1 MQIEARISKND
12 SAPPSTRQ
20 ARSRF
25 STEQVIFAG
34 AALVLII
41 GIQLPVTHY
50 LSPKSGLG
58 YAIGIVGGTLILAQ
72 LLYAVRKRVRSLR
85 WLGSVPGWF
94 QTHMM
99 MGIIGPLCILIHC
112 GFSLGAT
119 NSNIALFCML
129 TVAGSGIFGRYFY
142 SKIHHGLYGRK
153 ATLSELQERA
163 AELRERSTKLLMM
176 PELANLVENEEQ
188 RLLAVAEWHPAM
200 LLFAPATIA
209 FRFAGAS
216 SRLRRYVRAAIRVT
230 AARHKAV
237 AKQSDRFER
246 VAFDYVARRMK
257 ITREVVE
264 FRIYEKLFSVWHVLH
279 MPLFLMLI
287 AAGIVHVI
295 SVHVY

>member
-1 MQIEARISKND
+1 MQ
-12 SAPPSTRQ
+12 Q

-25 STEQVIFAG
+25 STEQLIFVA

-41 GIQLPVTHY
+41 GSQLPVTHY
-50 LSPKSGLG
+50 MSPKSGLG
-58 YAIGIVGGTLILAQ
+58 YAIGIVGGTLILSQ
-72 LLYAVRKRVRSLR
+72 LLYAVRKRVRSLSF
-85 WLGSVPGWF
+85 LGSVPKWF
-94 QTHMM
+94 QTHMIL
-99 MGIIGPLCILIHC
+99 GIVGPVCILLHC

-119 NSNIALFCML
+119 NSNIALFSML
-129 TVAGSGIFGRYFY
+129 TVSGSGIFGRYFY

-153 ATLSELQERA
+153 ATLTELQERA
-163 AELRERSTKLLMM
+163 QDLRERATKILMM
-176 PELANLVENEEQ
+176 PELVNLLEDEER
-188 RLLAVAEWHPAM
+188 RLLAVADWGPARM
-200 LLFAPATIA
+200 LFAPAAIA
-209 FRFAGAS
+209 YNYSSGR

-246 VAFDYVARRMK
+246 VAFDYVSRRMK
-257 ITREVVE
+257 VTREVVE

>member
-1 MQIEARISKND
+1 MQ
-12 SAPPSTRQ
+12 Q

-25 STEQVIFAG
+25 STEQIIFVG

-41 GIQLPVTHY
+41 GIQLPVAHY

-99 MGIIGPLCILIHC
+99 MGIIGPVCILIHC

-119 NSNIALFCML
+119 NSNIALFSML

-153 ATLSELQERA
+153 ASLSELQERA
-163 AELRERSTKLLMM
+163 SELQERSTKLLMM
-176 PELANLVENEEQ
+176 PELAKLVEDEEQ
-188 RLLAVAEWHPAM
+188 RLLEIADWHPAM
-200 LLFAPATIA
+200 LVFAPTTIA
-209 FRFAGAS
+209 MRYSS
-216 SRLRRYVRAAIRVT
+216 SRSKLRRYVRAAIRVT

-257 ITREVVE
+257 VTREVVE
-264 FRIYEKLFSVWHVLH
+264 FKIYEKLFSVWHVLH

>member
-1 MQIEARISKND
+1 MQ
-12 SAPPSTRQ
+12 Q

-25 STEQVIFAG
+25 CAEQLIFVA

-41 GIQLPVTHY
+41 GIQLPVAHY

-58 YAIGIVGGTLILAQ
+58 YAIGIVGGVLILMQ
-72 LLYAVRKRVRSLR
+72 LMYAVRKRVRALR
-85 WLGSVPGWF
+85 FLGSVPRWF
-94 QTHMM
+94 QTHMIL
-99 MGIIGPLCILIHC
+99 GIVGPVCILIHC
-112 GFSLGAT
+112 GFSLGAI
-119 NSNIALFCML
+119 NSNIALFSML

-163 AELRERSTKLLMM
+163 QGLRERSTKILMM
-176 PELANLVENEEQ
+176 PELANLLEEEEH
-188 RLLAVAEWHPAM
+188 RLLSIADWHPAV
-200 LLFAPATIA
+200 LAFAPAVIA
-209 FRFAGAS
+209 FRYSNGH

-230 AARHKAV
+230 AARHRAV

-246 VAFDYVARRMK
+246 VAFDYVSRRMEV
-257 ITREVVE
+257 TREVVE

>member
-1 MQIEARISKND
+1 MQ
-12 SAPPSTRQ
+12 Q

-25 STEQVIFAG
+25 SSEQIIFVG

-41 GIQLPVTHY
+41 GIQLPVAHY

-85 WLGSVPGWF
+85 WMGSVPGWF

-99 MGIIGPLCILIHC
+99 MGIIGPVCILIHC

-119 NSNIALFCML
+119 NSNIALFSML

-153 ATLSELQERA
+153 ASLSELQERA
-163 AELRERSTKLLMM
+163 SELQERSTKLLMM
-176 PELANLVENEEQ
+176 PELAKLVEDEEQ
-188 RLLAVAEWHPAM
+188 RILAVADWHPAM
-200 LLFAPATIA
+200 LMFAPAAIA
-209 FRFAGAS
+209 MRYSGS
-216 SRLRRYVRAAIRVT
+216 RSRLRRYVRAAIRVT

-257 ITREVVE
+257 VTREVVE
-264 FRIYEKLFSVWHVLH
+264 FKIYEKLFSVWHVLH

>member
-1 MQIEARISKND
+1 MQ
-12 SAPPSTRQ
+12 Q

-25 STEQVIFAG
+25 STEQLIFVG

-41 GIQLPVTHY
+41 GIQLPVAHY
-50 LSPKSGLG
+50 MSPKSGLG
-58 YAIGIVGGTLILAQ
+58 YAIGIVGGVLILSQ
-72 LLYAVRKRVRSLR
+72 LLYAVRKRVRSLSF
-85 WLGSVPGWF
+85 LGSVPKWF
-94 QTHMM
+94 QTHMIL
-99 MGIIGPLCILIHC
+99 GIVGPVCILLHC

-119 NSNIALFCML
+119 NSNIALFSML
-129 TVAGSGIFGRYFY
+129 TVSGSGIFGRYFY

-153 ATLSELQERA
+153 ATLAELQERA
-163 AELRERSTKLLMM
+163 QDLRERATKILMM
-176 PELANLVENEEQ
+176 PELANLVEDEER
-188 RLLAVAEWHPAM
+188 RLLAVADWGPARM
-200 LLFAPATIA
+200 LFAPAAIA
-209 FRFAGAS
+209 FNYSNGR

-246 VAFDYVARRMK
+246 VAFDYVSRRMK

>member
-1 MQIEARISKND
+1 MQQD
-12 SAPPSTRQ
+12 
-20 ARSRF
+20 RSRY
-25 STEQVIFAG
+25 STEQIIFVG

-41 GIQLPVTHY
+41 GIQLPVAHY

-58 YAIGIVGGTLILAQ
+58 YAIGIVGGVLILSQ
-72 LLYAVRKRVRSLR
+72 LLYAVRKRVPSLR
-85 WLGSVPGWF
+85 FMGSVPGWF
-94 QTHMM
+94 QTHMIL
-99 MGIIGPLCILIHC
+99 GIVGPMCILIHC

-119 NSNIALFCML
+119 NSNIALFSML
-129 TVAGSGIFGRYFY
+129 TVSGSGIFGRYFY

-153 ATLSELQERA
+153 ATLTELQERA
-163 AELRERSTKLLMM
+163 QDLRERATKILMM
-176 PELANLVENEEQ
+176 PELANLLEEEER
-188 RLLAVAEWHPAM
+188 RLLAVGDWGPALM
-200 LLFAPATIA
+200 PFAPMVIA
-209 FRFAGAS
+209 FRYSSGR

-246 VAFDYVARRMK
+246 VAFDYVSRRMK
-257 ITREVVE
+257 VTREVVE
-264 FRIYEKLFSVWHVLH
+264 FRIYERLFSVWHVLH

>member
-1 MQIEARISKND
+1 MQ
-12 SAPPSTRQ
+12 Q

-25 STEQVIFAG
+25 STEQFIFLS

-41 GIQLPVTHY
+41 GIQLPVAHY

-58 YAIGIVGGTLILAQ
+58 YAIGIVGGVLILSQ
-72 LLYAVRKRVRSLR
+72 LLYAVRKRIRPLR
-85 WLGSVPGWF
+85 FLGSVHSWF
-94 QTHMM
+94 QTHM
-99 MGIIGPLCILIHC
+99 IIGIVGPVCILIHC

-119 NSNIALFCML
+119 NSNVALFTML

-142 SKIHHGLYGRK
+142 SKVHHGLYGRK
-153 ATLSELQERA
+153 ASLAELQERA
-163 AELRERSTKLLMM
+163 EAVRERATKILMM
-176 PELANLVENEEQ
+176 PDLTNLLDEEER
-188 RLLAVAEWHPAM
+188 RLLAVGEWGPARI
-200 LLFAPATIA
+200 LFAPLAISY
-209 FRFAGAS
+209 RFTNGRA
-216 SRLRRYVRAAIRVT
+216 RLRRYVRAAIRVT

-246 VAFDYVARRMK
+246 VAFDYVSRRMK
-257 ITREVVE
+257 VTREVVE
-264 FRIYEKLFSVWHVLH
+264 FRIYERLFSVWHVLH

>member
-1 MQIEARISKND
+1 MQQD
-12 SAPPSTRQ
+12 
-20 ARSRF
+20 RSRF
-25 STEQVIFAG
+25 STEQIIFVS

-41 GIQLPVTHY
+41 GIQLPVAHY

-58 YAIGIVGGTLILAQ
+58 YAIGIVGGTLILSQ
-72 LLYAVRKRVRSLR
+72 LLYALRKRVHALR
-85 WLGSVPGWF
+85 FLGSVQGWF
-94 QTHMM
+94 QAHMII
-99 MGIIGPLCILIHC
+99 GIVGPLCILIHC

-119 NSNIALFCML
+119 NSNIALFSML
-129 TVAGSGIFGRYFY
+129 TVSGSGIFGRYFY

-163 AELRERSTKLLMM
+163 QELRERATKILMM
-176 PELANLVENEEQ
+176 PELANLLEDEER
-188 RLLAVAEWHPAM
+188 RLLAVGDWGPARM
-200 LLFAPATIA
+200 VFAPLAISY
-209 FRFAGAS
+209 RYSSGR

-237 AKQSDRFER
+237 ARQSDRFER
-246 VAFDYVARRMK
+246 VAFDYVSRRMK
-257 ITREVVE
+257 VTREVVE
-264 FRIYEKLFSVWHVLH
+264 FRIYERLFSVWHVLH

>member
-1 MQIEARISKND
+1 MQ
-12 SAPPSTRQ
+12 Q
-20 ARSRF
+20 GRSRF

-34 AALVLII
+34 AGLVLII
-41 GIQLPVTHY
+41 GMQLPVAHY

-72 LLYAVRKRVRSLR
+72 LLYAVRKRVPALH
-85 WLGSVPGWF
+85 WLGSVPRWF

-99 MGIIGPLCILIHC
+99 LGIIGPVCILIHC

-119 NSNIALFCML
+119 NSNIALFSML

-142 SKIHHGLYGRK
+142 SKIHDGLYGRK
-153 ATLSELQERA
+153 TTLAELQERA
-163 AELRERSTKLLMM
+163 TQLRERSTRILMM
-176 PELANLVENEEQ
+176 PELINLLEEEER
-188 RLLAVAEWHPAM
+188 RLLAVADWHPGGI
-200 LLFAPATIA
+200 LFAPAAIA
-209 FRFAGAS
+209 MRFTNGRA
-216 SRLRRYVRAAIRVT
+216 RLRQYVRAAIRAT

-246 VAFDYVARRMK
+246 VAFDYVSRRMK
-257 ITREVVE
+257 VTREVVE
-264 FRIYEKLFSVWHVLH
+264 FRIYEKLFSIWHVLH

>member
-1 MQIEARISKND
+1 MQ
-12 SAPPSTRQ
+12 Q

-25 STEQVIFAG
+25 SSEQLIFVG
-34 AALVLII
+34 AAVVLII
-41 GIQLPVTHY
+41 GSQLPVAHY
-50 LSPKSGLG
+50 MSPKSGLG
-58 YAIGIVGGTLILAQ
+58 YAIGIVGGTLILSQ
-72 LLYAVRKRVRSLR
+72 LLYAVRKRVRALTF
-85 WLGSVPGWF
+85 LGSVPKWF
-94 QTHMM
+94 QTHMI
-99 MGIIGPLCILIHC
+99 MGIVGPVCILLHC

-119 NSNIALFCML
+119 NSNIALFSML
-129 TVAGSGIFGRYFY
+129 TVSGSGIFGRYFY

-153 ATLSELQERA
+153 ATLAELQERA
-163 AELRERSTKLLMM
+163 QDLRERATKILMM
-176 PELANLVENEEQ
+176 PELANLLEDEER
-188 RLLAVAEWHPAM
+188 RLLAVADWGPARM
-200 LLFAPATIA
+200 LFAPAAIA
-209 FRFAGAS
+209 YNYSSGR

-246 VAFDYVARRMK
+246 VAFDYVSRRMK
-257 ITREVVE
+257 VTREVVE

>member
-1 MQIEARISKND
+1 MQQD
-12 SAPPSTRQ
+12 
-20 ARSRF
+20 RSRF
-25 STEQVIFAG
+25 STEQIIFIG

-41 GIQLPVTHY
+41 GIQLPVAHY

-58 YAIGIVGGTLILAQ
+58 YAIGIVGGSLILSQ
-72 LLYAVRKRVRSLR
+72 LLYALRKRVRSLR
-85 WLGSVPGWF
+85 FLGSVQGWF
-94 QTHMM
+94 QTHMIL
-99 MGIIGPLCILIHC
+99 GIVGPVCILIHC

-119 NSNIALFCML
+119 NSNIALFSML
-129 TVAGSGIFGRYFY
+129 TVSGSGIFGRYFY

-163 AELRERSTKLLMM
+163 HELRERATKILMM
-176 PELANLVENEEQ
+176 PELANLLEDEER
-188 RLLAVAEWHPAM
+188 RLLDVGDWGPARIP
-200 LLFAPATIA
+200 FAPMAIA
-209 FRFAGAS
+209 FRFSSGR

-246 VAFDYVARRMK
+246 VAFDYVSRRMK
-257 ITREVVE
+257 VTREVVE
-264 FRIYEKLFSVWHVLH
+264 FRIYERLFSVWHVLH

>member
-1 MQIEARISKND
+1 MQQD
-12 SAPPSTRQ
+12 
-20 ARSRF
+20 RSRF
-25 STEQVIFAG
+25 STEQIIFVG

-41 GIQLPVTHY
+41 GIQLPVAHY

-58 YAIGIVGGTLILAQ
+58 YAIGIVGGVLILSQ
-72 LLYAVRKRVRSLR
+72 LLYAVRKRVPSLR
-85 WLGSVPGWF
+85 FMGSVQGWF
-94 QTHMM
+94 QTHMIL
-99 MGIIGPLCILIHC
+99 GIVGPICILIHC

-119 NSNIALFCML
+119 NSNIALFSML
-129 TVAGSGIFGRYFY
+129 TVSGSGIFGRYFY

-153 ATLSELQERA
+153 ATLTELQERA
-163 AELRERSTKLLMM
+163 QDLRERATKILMM
-176 PELANLVENEEQ
+176 PELANLLEEEER
-188 RLLAVAEWHPAM
+188 RLLAVGDWGPALM
-200 LLFAPATIA
+200 PFAPMLISY
-209 FRFAGAS
+209 RHSSGR

-246 VAFDYVARRMK
+246 VAFDYVSRRMK
-257 ITREVVE
+257 VTREVVE
-264 FRIYEKLFSVWHVLH
+264 FRIYERLFSVWHVLH

>member
-1 MQIEARISKND
+1 MQ
-12 SAPPSTRQ
+12 Q

-25 STEQVIFAG
+25 STEQIIFVG
-34 AALVLII
+34 AAVVLIV
-41 GIQLPVTHY
+41 GIQLPVAHY

-58 YAIGIVGGTLILAQ
+58 YAIGIVGGSLILAQ

-85 WLGSVPGWF
+85 WLGSIPGWF

-99 MGIIGPLCILIHC
+99 MGIIGPVCILIHC

-119 NSNIALFCML
+119 NSNIALFSML

-142 SKIHHGLYGRK
+142 SKIHQGLYGRK
-153 ATLSELQERA
+153 MTLSELQDQA
-163 AELRERSTKLLMM
+163 SELRERSTKLLMM
-176 PELANLVENEEQ
+176 PELASLVENEEQ
-188 RLLAVAEWHPAM
+188 KLLEIAAWHPALM
-200 LLFAPATIA
+200 MFAPAVIGM
-209 FRFAGAS
+209 RYSGAR

-257 ITREVVE
+257 VTREVVE
-264 FRIYEKLFSVWHVLH
+264 FKIYEKLFSVWHVLH

>member
-1 MQIEARISKND
+1 MQ
-12 SAPPSTRQ
+12 Q

-25 STEQVIFAG
+25 STEQLIFVGAG
-34 AALVLII
+34 VVLII
-41 GIQLPVTHY
+41 GSQLPVAHY
-50 LSPKSGLG
+50 MSPKSGLG
-58 YAIGIVGGTLILAQ
+58 YAIGIVGGVLILSQ
-72 LLYAVRKRVRSLR
+72 LLYAVRKRVRSLSF
-85 WLGSVPGWF
+85 LGSVPKWF
-94 QTHMM
+94 QTHMIV
-99 MGIIGPLCILIHC
+99 GVVGPVCILLHC

-119 NSNIALFCML
+119 NSNIALFSML
-129 TVAGSGIFGRYFY
+129 TVSGSGIFGRYFY

-153 ATLSELQERA
+153 ATLAELQDRA
-163 AELRERSTKLLMM
+163 QDLRERATKILMM
-176 PELANLVENEEQ
+176 PELVNLLEDEER
-188 RLLAVAEWHPAM
+188 RLLAVADWGPARM
-200 LLFAPATIA
+200 LFAPAAIA
-209 FRFAGAS
+209 YSYSSGR

-237 AKQSDRFER
+237 AKQSDRFEC
-246 VAFDYVARRMK
+246 VAFDYVSRRMK

>member
-1 MQIEARISKND
+1 VCS
-12 SAPPSTRQ
+12 
-20 ARSRF
+20 
-25 STEQVIFAG
+25 
-34 AALVLII
+34 
-41 GIQLPVTHY
+41 
-50 LSPKSGLG
+50 
-58 YAIGIVGGTLILAQ
+58 
-72 LLYAVRKRVRSLR
+72 
-85 WLGSVPGWF
+85 
-94 QTHMM
+94 
-99 MGIIGPLCILIHC
+99 LIHC

-119 NSNIALFCML
+119 NSNIALFSMI

-163 AELRERSTKLLMM
+163 SELRDRGTKILMM
-176 PELANLVENEEQ
+176 PELANLVEDEER
-188 RLLAVAEWHPAM
+188 RLLGVADWGPARM
-200 LLFAPATIA
+200 LFAPVAIA
-209 FRFAGAS
+209 FHYSNGR

-246 VAFDYVARRMK
+246 VAFDYVSRRMK
-257 ITREVVE
+257 VTREVVE

>member
-1 MQIEARISKND
+1 MQ
-12 SAPPSTRQ
+12 Q

-25 STEQVIFAG
+25 STEQIIFVG

-41 GIQLPVTHY
+41 GIQLPVAHY

-85 WLGSVPGWF
+85 WLGSVPRWF

-99 MGIIGPLCILIHC
+99 MGIIGPVCILIHC

-119 NSNIALFCML
+119 NSNIALFSML

-153 ATLSELQERA
+153 ASLSELQERA
-163 AELRERSTKLLMM
+163 SELQERSTKLLMM
-176 PELANLVENEEQ
+176 PELAKLVEDEEQ
-188 RLLAVAEWHPAM
+188 RLLEIADWHPVV
-200 LLFAPATIA
+200 LIFAPAAIGM
-209 FRFAGAS
+209 RYNS
-216 SRLRRYVRAAIRVT
+216 SRSKLRRYVRAAIRVT

-257 ITREVVE
+257 VTREVVE
-264 FRIYEKLFSVWHVLH
+264 FKIYEKLFSVWHVLH

>member
-1 MQIEARISKND
+1 MQ
-12 SAPPSTRQ
+12 Q

-25 STEQVIFAG
+25 SSEQLIFVG
-34 AALVLII
+34 AALVLLI
-41 GIQLPVTHY
+41 GIQLPVAHY

-58 YAIGIVGGTLILAQ
+58 YAIGIVGGVLILTQ
-72 LLYAVRKRVRSLR
+72 LLYAVRKRVRSLSF
-85 WLGSVPGWF
+85 LGSVPKWF
-94 QTHMM
+94 QTHMIV
-99 MGIIGPLCILIHC
+99 GIVGPVCILLHC

-119 NSNIALFCML
+119 NSNIALFSML
-129 TVAGSGIFGRYFY
+129 TVSGSGIFGRYFY

-153 ATLSELQERA
+153 ATLAELQERA
-163 AELRERSTKLLMM
+163 HELRERATKILMM
-176 PELANLVENEEQ
+176 PELANLLEDEER
-188 RLLAVAEWHPAM
+188 RLLSIAEWGPARM
-200 LLFAPATIA
+200 LFAPAAIA
-209 FRFAGAS
+209 FNFSNGR

-257 ITREVVE
+257 VTREVVE

>member
-1 MQIEARISKND
+1 MQQ
-12 SAPPSTRQ
+12 T
-20 ARSRF
+20 RSRF
-25 STEQVIFAG
+25 SSEQLFFAG
-34 AALVLII
+34 AALVLIV
-41 GIQLPVTHY
+41 GIQLPVAHY

-58 YAIGIVGGTLILAQ
+58 YAIGIIGGVLILMQ
-72 LLYAVRKRVRSLR
+72 LLYAVRKRVAALR
-85 WLGSVPGWF
+85 FLGSVPRWF
-94 QTHMM
+94 QTHMIL
-99 MGIIGPLCILIHC
+99 GIVGPVCILLHC

-119 NSNIALFCML
+119 NSNIALFSML

-142 SKIHHGLYGRK
+142 AKIHHGLYGRK

-163 AELRERSTKLLMM
+163 QELRERSTKLLMM
-176 PELANLVENEEQ
+176 PELADLLEDEER
-188 RLLAVAEWHPAM
+188 RLLAIGDWHPAGM
-200 LLFAPATIA
+200 LFAPAVIA
-209 FRFAGAS
+209 YRYSNGR

-237 AKQSDRFER
+237 ARQSVRFER

>member
-1 MQIEARISKND
+1 MI
-12 SAPPSTRQ
+12 
-20 ARSRF
+20 
-25 STEQVIFAG
+25 
-34 AALVLII
+34 
-41 GIQLPVTHY
+41 
-50 LSPKSGLG
+50 
-58 YAIGIVGGTLILAQ
+58 IGIVGP
-72 LLYAVRKRVRSLR
+72 V
-85 WLGSVPGWF
+85 
-94 QTHMM
+94 
-99 MGIIGPLCILIHC
+99 CILLHC

-119 NSNIALFCML
+119 NSNIALFSML
-129 TVAGSGIFGRYFY
+129 TVSGSGIFGRYFY

-153 ATLSELQERA
+153 ATLAELQERA
-163 AELRERSTKLLMM
+163 HELRERATKILMM
-176 PELANLVENEEQ
+176 PELANLLEDEER
-188 RLLAVAEWHPAM
+188 RLLAVADWGPARM
-200 LLFAPATIA
+200 LFAPAAIA
-209 FRFAGAS
+209 YHFSSGR

-246 VAFDYVARRMK
+246 VAFDYVSRRMR

>member
-1 MQIEARISKND
+1 MQ
-12 SAPPSTRQ
+12 Q

-25 STEQVIFAG
+25 SSEQLIFVG
-34 AALVLII
+34 AAVVLII
-41 GIQLPVTHY
+41 GSQLPVAHY
-50 LSPKSGLG
+50 MSPKSGLG
-58 YAIGIVGGTLILAQ
+58 YAIGIVGGTLILSQ
-72 LLYAVRKRVRSLR
+72 LLYAVRKRVRALTF
-85 WLGSVPGWF
+85 LGSVPKWF
-94 QTHMM
+94 QTHMIL
-99 MGIIGPLCILIHC
+99 GIVGPVCILLHC

-119 NSNIALFCML
+119 NSNIALFSML
-129 TVAGSGIFGRYFY
+129 TVSGSGIFGRYFY

-153 ATLSELQERA
+153 ATLAELQERA
-163 AELRERSTKLLMM
+163 QDLRERATKILMM
-176 PELANLVENEEQ
+176 PELANLLEDEER
-188 RLLAVAEWHPAM
+188 RLLAVADWGPARM
-200 LLFAPATIA
+200 LFAPAAIA
-209 FRFAGAS
+209 YNYSSGR

-246 VAFDYVARRMK
+246 VAFDYVSRRMK
-257 ITREVVE
+257 VTREVVE